1 MCIFKIKYIIQ
12 LTKLINIVYILNV
25 SEKIKNMTFD

>member
-1 MCIFKIKYIIQ
+1 MCIFKINIIQ
-12 LTKLINIVYILNV
+12 LTKLISRVYILNV